1 MTVLVVVILAIHS
14 NYNCLCTSLMLL
26 LLLSSSSLSSEGGR
40 FGITGVAVGVA
51 LRGDVLLEVFGVN
64 KRFKPEGPA

>member
-1 MTVLVVVILAIHS
+1 MTVLVVVIPAIHS
-14 NYNCLCTSLMLL
+14 NCNCLCISLMLLL

-40 FGITGVAVGVA
+40 FGTTGVAVGVA

-64 KRFKPEGPA
+64 KRFKPE